1 MMSRNMRSIVCIV
14 LLVACLELAACFGY
28 KLVPVDETQSGTTSS
43 ATQEESN
50 TESSAAISE
59 DNGPNF
65 PEIDEASIVE
75 RGTCGGCTWVID
87 NAGRLTIYPT
97 DGERGELVKDY
108 EYEYGFSTYKLF
120 SWAAYANKITSCVI
134 EDGVWGKDLSFM
146 FWSWPGGFVFVS
158 IDLSGL
164 DLSQTTNM
172 NSMFSNC
179 SSLTSLDLSSFD
191 TSNVTDMSNMFSYCS
206 SLTSLDLS
214 SFDTSNVTY
223 MTSIFMGCSA
233 LTSLELSSFDTSNVT
248 DMLWMFNGCSAL
260 NSLDLSSFVTANV
273 ADMEGMFGEC
283 AQLEKVFVS
292 EGWTT
297 EALYSLGLDIELSM
311 FEGCWSLVGGNGTTY
326 DSSHNDV
333 EYARID
339 EPGSPGYFTRK

>member
-1 MMSRNMRSIVCIV
+1 MMLRNIRRIVYVV
-14 LLVACLELAACFGY
+14 LLTVCLALTGCFGY
-28 KLVPVDETQSGTTSS
+28 KLVPVDEEEPSSTSS
-43 ATQEESN
+43 AAQEEVKAKPLAEN
-50 TESSAAISE
+50 PEE
-59 DNGPNF
+59 MVPHF
-65 PEIDEASIVE
+65 PEIDETSIVE

-97 DGERGELVKDY
+97 DGVSGELVKDY

-146 FWSWPGGFVFVS
+146 FWSWPDDFVFVS

-164 DLSQTTNM
+164 DVSQTTNM

-179 SSLTSLDLSSFD
+179 SSLTSLVLSSFD

-223 MTSIFMGCSA
+223 MTSLFMGCSA

-297 EALYSLGLDIELSM
+297 EALYSMGLDIELSM
-311 FEGCWSLVGGNGTTY
+311 FEGCRSLVGGNGTTY
-326 DSSHNDV
+326 DPSHTDA
-333 EYARID
+333 EYACID
-339 EPGSPGYFTRK
+339 EPDSPGYFTRK